1 MCGVCLEF
9 SYGNAKSF
17 SGSDADSVASIYCL
31 FPPHKSVNEKNV
43 TSNISTHVWSIKQ
56 NLFIKLFAWMV
67 CKSRDESNE
76 RT

>member
-31 FPPHKSVNEKNV
+31 VPPRKDVNEKNV
-43 TSNISTHVWSIKQ
+43 TSNISTHMYGVLNKIY
-56 NLFIKLFAWMV
+56 L
-67 CKSRDESNE
+67 
-76 RT
+76 